1 MVRPAVLSSILI
13 GSLRSTASQNAVD
26 VVPQN
31 AGGVVPRWAPTNVQD
46 LHREYGNIFKHGN
59 RNAASHL
66 WSSFLFE
73 RAEQLSAGTLEL
85 MFSGFCVVSGSPTRP
100 GDYTRY
106 RLRLPLVGG
115 GTRLGYM
122 YYCCWP
128 CVCDTQDFI
137 RADTRNV
144 TLADGET
151 RQYHFAVVGNP
162 CDNPAALKEPFTQP
176 FYSRGPTTLEREAA
190 EVRCDAN
197 GRLIGAH
204 LSDGGYPI
212 IGMFFDAVDDTV
224 PTDASSSSARQLTAA
239 AANFVATPGRM
250 RHAPDSVAFQDESEY
265 GPSCADRA
273 RNGYNS
279 GMGEI
284 FRKVASISPVVIA
297 PPPAA
302 LQQPPEA
309 CDAAATSHTSEA

>member
-1 MVRPAVLSSILI
+1 MRHPGACYLLC
-13 GSLRSTASQNAVD
+13 GLAA
-26 VVPQN
+26 P
-31 AGGVVPRWAPTNVQD
+31 PR
-46 LHREYGNIFKHGN
+46 
-59 RNAASHL
+59 
-66 WSSFLFE
+66 
-73 RAEQLSAGTLEL
+73 
-85 MFSGFCVVSGSPTRP
+85 CC
-100 GDYTRY
+100 
-106 RLRLPLVGG
+106 PLA
-115 GTRLGYM
+115 THT
-122 YYCCWP
+122 CCAT
-128 CVCDTQDFI
+128 CCIQDFI